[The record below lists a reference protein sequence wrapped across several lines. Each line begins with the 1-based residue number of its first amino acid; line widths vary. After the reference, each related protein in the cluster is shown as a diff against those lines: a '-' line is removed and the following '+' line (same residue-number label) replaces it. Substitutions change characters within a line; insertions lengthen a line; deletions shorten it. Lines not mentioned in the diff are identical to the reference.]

1 MIWLLLFPLWMRR
14 SVVMAMGQQI
24 LQAQLEFMG
33 LELMR
38 SKLSVIRI

>member
-1 MIWLLLFPLWMRR
+1 MIWLLLFLLWMRN
-14 SVVMAMGQQI
+14 VVMAMGQQI
-24 LQAQLEFMG
+24 LQPQLEFMG